1 MSSNK
6 AFENEPFINIKILEK
21 HGISKGDL
29 KKLQDAGFHTI
40 ESIAHSSKKK
50 LIETRGIS
58 QAKAEKIH
66 SEAAKFVPL
75 GFCSATDAY
84 KMRQDLI
91 YLTTG
96 SSSLD
101 NLIGGGI
108 ETGSIT
114 EVYGEFRTGK
124 TQLCHTL
131 CVTSQLL
138 INQGGGEGKV
148 IYIDTEGC
156 FRPERIASIAK
167 RFNLNE
173 QDVLDNVAYARAYN
187 TEHQIGLLNQVCA
200 MMTEMRYALLI
211 IDSATSLFRTDY
223 VGRGELASRQQ
234 QLGLFMRNL
243 QRIADEFGVAVL
255 ITNQVVAQVDG
266 ASKFI
271 SDPKKP
277 VGGNVI
283 AHAAQTRLHFKKGK
297 GCNRICNIVDSPSLP
312 TGDANFSISEAGIG
326 DFIE

>member
-1 MSSNK
+1 MSKNPNGNL
-6 AFENEPFINIKILEK
+6 ECWIHIKELEK
-21 HGISKGDL
+21 NGILKGDL
-29 KKLQDAGFHTI
+29 KKLQDSGFHTV
-40 ESIAHSSKKK
+40 ESIAYAPKKK

-66 SEAAKFVPL
+66 GEAAKHVPL

-101 NLIGGGI
+101 KLIGGGI

-138 INQGGGEGKV
+138 IDQGGGEGKA
-148 IYIDTEGC
+148 IYVDTEGC
-156 FRPERIASIAK
+156 FRPERLASIAK

-187 TEHQIGLLNQVCA
+187 TEHQMNLLNQICA

-223 VGRGELASRQQ
+223 IGRGELAARQQ

-255 ITNQVVAQVDG
+255 ITNQVIAQVDG
-266 ASKFI
+266 GSKFI

-277 VGGNVI
+277 AGGNVI
-283 AHAAQTRLHFKKGK
+283 AHAVQTRLHFKKGK
-297 GCNRICNIVDSPSLP
+297 GCNRICNIVDSPNLP
-312 TGDANFSISEAGIG
+312 TGEANFSISEAGIG
-326 DFIE
+326 DYIE